1 MLFWRIIHLGYV
13 YINKHAILF
22 DQVIVNGFALNLTW
36 GNTINTHSLIDGW
49 EDMMIMS
56 SNTCRVEFN
65 IECGLSKY
73 VHLSSR
79 GDNDK
84 DLIALEFVYYV

>member
-1 MLFWRIIHLGYV
+1 MICGLCEGGDNDDGGVYMLFWRIIHLGYV

-22 DQVIVNGFALNLTW
+22 DQVIVSGFALNL
-36 GNTINTHSLIDGW
+36 TINTHSLIDGW
-49 EDMMIMS
+49 VDMMIMS

-73 VHLSSR
+73 VH
-79 GDNDK
+79 
-84 DLIALEFVYYV
+84 